1 MTTNPWAR
9 MNSGKAVSAQQ
20 TTLLEVETMAT
31 KRRQQAT
38 KRKSGPM
45 EVERRTLRP
54 KLLRVDLR
62 EELIARPAVSP
73 GLYRRPEVA
82 KRLTKAKIGQVVQRA
97 GVKPMGGGGGLET
110 HVELSP
116 AVPWVDGSGGLEA
129 AGTLQSYPQIAPIA
143 QIHRRVFS
151 DISLQC
157 DESRRDIL
165 SVVFRQPA

>member
-20 TTLLEVETMAT
+20 TALLEVETMAT

-73 GLYRRPEVA
+73 GLYRRPG
-82 KRLTKAKIGQVVQRA
+82 R
-97 GVKPMGGGGGLET
+97 
-110 HVELSP
+110 
-116 AVPWVDGSGGLEA
+116 
-129 AGTLQSYPQIAPIA
+129 LQSYPQIAPIA
-143 QIHRRVFS
+143 QIHQRAFS
-151 DISLQC
+151 DI
-157 DESRRDIL
+157 
-165 SVVFRQPA
+165 